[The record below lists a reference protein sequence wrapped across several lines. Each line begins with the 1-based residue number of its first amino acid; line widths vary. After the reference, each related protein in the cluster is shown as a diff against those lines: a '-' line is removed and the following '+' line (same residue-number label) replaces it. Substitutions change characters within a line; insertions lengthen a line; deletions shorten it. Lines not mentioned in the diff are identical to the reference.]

1 MARPPYSLSLSLS
14 LDNAS
19 ILQRLKEGYLI
30 WMGIVPHIPKVAR
43 YTTAARI
50 ENKFLDLLELTHTTY
65 FSEREKKSQK
75 LSECI
80 LTLDTLKFLITVA
93 WEAKFISH
101 KQYEETAIR
110 LDEVGKMLGGWRK
123 SLVEKNTKNPA
134 VAGKR

>member
-1 MARPPYSLSLSLS
+1 MVRLAYS

-19 ILQRLKEGYLI
+19 ILQKIKEGYLI
-30 WMGIVPHIPKVAR
+30 WMGIVPHIPKAAR

-50 ENKFLDLLELTHTTY
+50 ENKYLDLLELTHTTY
-65 FSEREKKSQK
+65 FSEKEKKTER

-80 LTLDTLKFLITVA
+80 LSLDTLKFLITVA

-101 KQYEETAIR
+101 KQYEETATR
-110 LDEVGKMLGGWRK
+110 LDEVGKMLGGWKK
-123 SLVEKNTKNPA
+123 SLVETNTKNPA